1 MSESVSEP
9 YFDFSV
15 FRALQ
20 SCRINTADLL
30 CEWSVGINFLAGIN
44 QGLVAPPS
52 VTPVIQIPT
61 VTAMTRTTYAI
72 LAMFIFTNIS
82 LQISLDVCNTF
93 GLSFQMSSLS
103 KQMSSLSELNME
115 KVKRIIVHICGW
127 NDVWEASPFCVF
139 AIVKNW

>member
-1 MSESVSEP
+1 M
-9 YFDFSV
+9 
-15 FRALQ
+15 
-20 SCRINTADLL
+20 
-30 CEWSVGINFLAGIN
+30 
-44 QGLVAPPS
+44 APPS

-103 KQMSSLSELNME
+103 KQMSSLSELDME
-115 KVKRIIVHICGW
+115 KVKKIIVLMRLKRCVGGFSLLCVCSCKKLVKQSAMLWDIVAVMSVGLQV
-127 NDVWEASPFCVF
+127 NRFQTSAGSLVADV
-139 AIVKNW
+139 